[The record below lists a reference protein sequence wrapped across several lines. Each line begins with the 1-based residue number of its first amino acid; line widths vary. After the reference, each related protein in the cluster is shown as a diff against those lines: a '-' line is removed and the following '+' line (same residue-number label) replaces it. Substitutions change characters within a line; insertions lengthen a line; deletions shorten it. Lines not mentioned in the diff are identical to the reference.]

1 MRGVSR
7 CEQCAAIIPCWN
19 ESATIGPLVER
30 VRAQVSEVIVVDDGS
45 TDLTAELALA
55 AGARVARHDRR
66 RGKGAA
72 LRTGLEQAWK
82 LRYGWAI
89 TLDGD
94 GQHAPEQIPDFLRHA
109 HGTGA
114 TLVVGNRMTNAVA
127 MPWLRRLVNRWMS
140 HQLSRRAALGLPDSQ
155 CGFRLLRLEAWA
167 QLQIESQHFEVE
179 SETLLAFV
187 AAGFR
192 VGFVPV
198 PVIAAPRPSRIH
210 VLPDTLRWFRWL
222 RQTRPHPRSP
232 LADVVPLPT

>member
-1 MRGVSR
+1 
-7 CEQCAAIIPCWN
+7 
-19 ESATIGPLVER
+19 
-30 VRAQVSEVIVVDDGS
+30 
-45 TDLTAELALA
+45 
-55 AGARVARHDRR
+55 
-66 RGKGAA
+66 
-72 LRTGLEQAWK
+72 
-82 LRYGWAI
+82 
-89 TLDGD
+89 
-94 GQHAPEQIPDFLRHA
+94 
-109 HGTGA
+109 
-114 TLVVGNRMTNAVA
+114 

-198 PVIAAPRPSRIH
+198 PVIAAPRPSRVH